1 MTQDPDSIPTTR
13 GPDRQPRRPALALP
27 PGSCDCHSHVFGPA
41 DRFPYVPTRSY
52 TPPDCTTAEYV
63 RMLQTLGCERAVI
76 VQPSC
81 YGTDNSAT
89 LDALRSGSFDFH
101 GVAVI
106 SGHEPD
112 AELQAMHEAGVR
124 GVRLNLHTRGAVL
137 GLADAGRLAA
147 RVRAFGWHVQVYV
160 EVATLPDLDA
170 LLATLGGT
178 VVIDHMGH
186 PSVTAG
192 TDAPAFRT
200 LLRALADGR
209 CWVKLSGAYR
219 LSKSH
224 PGYPEVTPFARA
236 LVAANPEQLVWGT
249 DWPHPNFDGPMPND
263 AELVDL
269 LADWIPDAG
278 TRCQV
283 LVDNPARLYDFPKR
297 TP

>member
-1 MTQDPDSIPTTR
+1 LAQVPPSIPTTR
-13 GPDRQPRRPALALP
+13 GPDREPRRPALALP

-41 DRFPYVPTRSY
+41 ARFPYASTRSY
-52 TPPDCTTAEYV
+52 TPPDCTTDDYV
-63 RMLQTLGCERAVI
+63 RMLTTIGCTRAVI

-81 YGTDNSAT
+81 YATDNAAT
-89 LDALRSGSFDFH
+89 LDALRSGSFEFRA
-101 GVAVI
+101 VAVI

-112 AELQAMHEAGVR
+112 AELQAMHDAGVR

-137 GLADAGRLAA
+137 GLEDAGRIAA
-147 RVRAFGWHVQVYV
+147 RVRPFGWHVQVYV
-160 EVATLPDLDA
+160 ATATLPDLDG

-178 VVIDHMGH
+178 VVIDHMGQPDVH
-186 PSVTAG
+186 AG
-192 TDAPAFRT
+192 VDAPAFRT

-219 LSKSH
+219 LSQSH

-236 LVAANPEQLVWGT
+236 LVAANPAQLVWGS
-249 DWPHPNFDGPMPND
+249 DWPHPNFAGTMPND

-278 TRCQV
+278 TRRQV
-283 LVDNPARLYDFPKR
+283 LVDNPARLYDFPEGA
-297 TP
+297 

>member
-1 MTQDPDSIPTTR
+1 MSQDPASIPTTR
-13 GPDRQPRRPALALP
+13 GPDREARRPALVLP

-41 DRFPYVPTRSY
+41 DRFPYAATRSY
-52 TPPDCTTAEYV
+52 TPPDCTTADYV
-63 RMLQTLGCERAVI
+63 RMLTTIGCARAVI

-81 YGTDNSAT
+81 YATDNSAT
-89 LDALRSGSFDFH
+89 LDALRSGSFDFR

-106 SGHEPD
+106 SGHETD
-112 AELQAMHEAGVR
+112 AQLQSMHDAGVR

-137 GLADAGRLAA
+137 GLEDAGRIAA
-147 RVRAFGWHVQVYV
+147 RVRPLGWHVQVYV
-160 EVATLPDLDA
+160 AVAALPDLDG

-178 VVIDHMGH
+178 VVIDHMGQ
-186 PSVTAG
+186 PAIDAG

-224 PGYPEVTPFARA
+224 PGYAEVTTFARA
-236 LVAANPEQLVWGT
+236 LVAANPARLVWGS
-249 DWPHPNFDGPMPND
+249 DWPHPNFQGTMPND

-269 LADWIPDAG
+269 LADWIPDAA
-278 TRCQV
+278 TRQQV
-283 LVDNPARLYDFPKR
+283 LVDNPARLYDFAR
-297 TP
+297 TTS

>member
-1 MTQDPDSIPTTR
+1 
-13 GPDRQPRRPALALP
+13 
-27 PGSCDCHSHVFGPA
+27 
-41 DRFPYVPTRSY
+41 
-52 TPPDCTTAEYV
+52 
-63 RMLQTLGCERAVI
+63 
-76 VQPSC
+76 
-81 YGTDNSAT
+81 
-89 LDALRSGSFDFH
+89 
-101 GVAVI
+101 
-106 SGHEPD
+106 
-112 AELQAMHEAGVR
+112 VR

-160 EVATLPDLDA
+160 EVAALPDLDT

-186 PSVTAG
+186 PSVSAG

-224 PGYPEVTPFARA
+224 PGYPEATPFARA
-236 LVAANPEQLVWGT
+236 LVAANPEQLVWGS

-269 LADWIPDAG
+269 LADWIPDAR
-278 TRCQV
+278 TRQQV
-283 LVDNPARLYDFPKR
+283 LVDNPARLYDFMTR

>member
-1 MTQDPDSIPTTR
+1 MTQDAPSIPATR

-41 DRFPYVPTRSY
+41 ERFPYAPTRSY

-81 YGTDNSAT
+81 YGTDNAAT
-89 LDALRSGSFDFH
+89 LDALRSGQFEFR

-106 SGHEPD
+106 SGHETD
-112 AELQAMHEAGVR
+112 AQLQDMHEAGVR

-137 GLADAGRLAA
+137 G
-147 RVRAFGWHVQVYV
+147 
-160 EVATLPDLDA
+160 
-170 LLATLGGT
+170 
-178 VVIDHMGH
+178 
-186 PSVTAG
+186 
-192 TDAPAFRT
+192 
-200 LLRALADGR
+200 LADGR

-224 PGYPEVTPFARA
+224 PGYPEATPFARA
-236 LVAANPEQLVWGT
+236 LVAANPEQLVWGS

-269 LADWIPDAG
+269 LADWIPDAR
-278 TRCQV
+278 TRQQV
-283 LVDNPARLYDFPKR
+283 LVDNPARLYDFMTR